1 MAGLSCKDA
10 PSRSLRGIALL
21 PRNMRAESHVEL
33 ALSRMATSTVAG
45 AKSAETPAKPR
56 SPRPIARL
64 LRYVLRYWGP
74 LLASVGLMALVGL
87 LDAGRVLLIGP
98 IFDRVLNPG
107 SQGRTL
113 QLFKLPGT
121 ERFLNL
127 QQLVPSHFQN
137 PWTVVAFALVAATV
151 LKGVFD
157 YAGTYLV
164 NYAGFGMIT
173 DLRDDLYNAI
183 LRSSA
188 AFFTKHTTGT
198 LLSTIVNDIE
208 RVQYA
213 MSSVLAEFLQQFFT
227 FVFTAAVVVLLGGKL
242 AWVLLLFVPV
252 ILYSSRKIG
261 RQVRSKTRGGQD
273 KLAEIQNILHETI
286 TGNRIVKAFGMENWE
301 LDRFRAAAR
310 RLFRA
315 NLRLV
320 AAFAI
325 SSPLMDILGAIA
337 IALLLLMGRDA
348 INKHVFTAGTFL
360 AFIVAVFKLY
370 DPVRKFALFNNN
382 FQQAVGA
389 SSEIFRFMDIED
401 EVREKPGA
409 KRMGKFGRAIRFVD
423 VSFSYANAEDSP
435 VVLRGINLEVK
446 AGEVLAVVGSSG
458 AGKSTLVHLIPRF
471 FDVSSGRILI
481 DDSDVRDVTLESL
494 RSQIG
499 IVTQE
504 TVLFNDTVRN
514 NIAYGQPHVS
524 QKQVEEAARAARA
537 YEFIRGLPEG
547 YNTMIGERGVRL
559 SGGERQRIAI
569 ARAILKNAPIL
580 ILDEATSALDS
591 ESESLVQSALQN
603 LISGRTVFVI
613 AHRLSTVRRADRIVV
628 LENGTIADIGA
639 HEELMQK
646 LGTYRRLYELQF
658 AEIAT

>member
-1 MAGLSCKDA
+1 
-10 PSRSLRGIALL
+10 
-21 PRNMRAESHVEL
+21 
-33 ALSRMATSTVAG
+33 MATSTVAG
-45 AKSAETPAKPR
+45 AKSEGTLAKPR
-56 SPRPIARL
+56 PPRPIARL
-64 LRYVLRYWGP
+64 LRYVLPYWWQF
-74 LLASVGLMALVGL
+74 LVSVALMAMVGL
-87 LDAGRVLLIGP
+87 LDAGRLLLIGP

-107 SQGRTL
+107 SQEKTIP
-113 QLFKLPGT
+113 LFKLPGS

-127 QQLVPSHFQN
+127 QQLVPSHFHN

-151 LKGVFD
+151 LKGIFD

-188 AFFTKHTTGT
+188 AFFTKHSTGT
-198 LLSTIVNDIE
+198 LLSTTVNDIE
-208 RVQYA
+208 KVQYA

-227 FVFTAAVVVLLGGKL
+227 FLFTAAVVVRLGGKL
-242 AWVLLLFVPV
+242 AWVLLLFVPA

-261 RQVRSKTRGGQD
+261 RQVRGTTRGGQD
-273 KLAEIQNILHETI
+273 KLADIQNILHETI

-301 LDRFRAAAR
+301 VDRFRAAAR

-325 SSPLMDILGAIA
+325 SSPLMDILGSIA
-337 IALLLLMGRDA
+337 IALLLLLGRDQ
-348 INKHVFTAGTFL
+348 INRGIFTPGIFL

-370 DPVRKFALFNNN
+370 DPVRKCAQFNNN
-382 FQQAVGA
+382 FQQMAGA
-389 SSEIFRFMDIED
+389 SSEIFRFMDMED
-401 EVREKPGA
+401 EVRERPAA
-409 KRMGKFGRAIRFVD
+409 KRMGKFARTIRFAD
-423 VSFSYANAEDSP
+423 VSFSYENAEDSP

-471 FDVSSGRILI
+471 FDVSGGRILI
-481 DDSDVRDVTLESL
+481 DDNDVRDVTLESL

-524 QKQVEEAARAARA
+524 QKKVEEAARAARA

-603 LISGRTVFVI
+603 LMSGRTVFVI
-613 AHRLSTVRRADRIVV
+613 AHRLSTVRRANRIVV

-658 AEIAT
+658 AEMPT